1 MLTRLPH
8 WLQSAI
14 SIACLVVVIA
24 CILVVLGCG
33 RGKAPSTNSAT
44 SNHSQEIPLEVQ
56 MDAAKATEQYQ
67 RTRPR

>member
-33 RGKAPSTNSAT
+33 REKAPSTNSAT

>member
-14 SIACLVVVIA
+14 SIPCLVVVIA

-33 RGKAPSTNSAT
+33 REKAPSTNSAT
-44 SNHSQEIPLEVQ
+44 PSHSQEIPLEVQ